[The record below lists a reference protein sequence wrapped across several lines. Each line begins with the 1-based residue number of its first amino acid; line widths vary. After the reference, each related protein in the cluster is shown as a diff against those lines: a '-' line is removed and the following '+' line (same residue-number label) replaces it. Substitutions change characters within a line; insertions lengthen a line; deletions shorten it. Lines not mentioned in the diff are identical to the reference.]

1 MNTNEKIFQAFNPK
15 CNEVK
20 EENEY
25 KPKLRIQSSV
35 YPSEDTIF
43 LSKFQERQW
52 HPIITAVNNADRR
65 RTFDHFDEE
74 LLNRI
79 LDIKNQMI

>member
-1 MNTNEKIFQAFNPK
+1 MKKEIKIK
-15 CNEVK
+15 
-20 EENEY
+20 
-25 KPKLRIQSSV
+25 STV
-35 YPSEDTIF
+35 YPSDGQ
-43 LSKFQERQW
+43 LQW

-79 LDIKNQMI
+79 LDIKQNK

>member
-1 MNTNEKIFQAFNPK
+1 MNTNEKIHKAFNPK
-15 CNEVK
+15 KRVV

-35 YPSEDTIF
+35 YPSAE
-43 LSKFQERQW
+43 ERQW
-52 HPIITAVNNADRR
+52 HPIITAVNNSDRR
-65 RTFDHFDEE
+65 RTFDHFNED

-79 LDIKNQMI
+79 LDIKNNKL

>member
-1 MNTNEKIFQAFNPK
+1 MNTNDLIHKFFNPK
-15 CNEVK
+15 KRIV

-35 YPSEDTIF
+35 YPSDE
-43 LSKFQERQW
+43 ERQW
-52 HPIITAVNNADRR
+52 YPTITAVNNADRR

-79 LDIKNQMI
+79 LDIKNEMI

>member
-1 MNTNEKIFQAFNPK
+1 MNTNEKIFQAFNLK

-20 EENEY
+20 EDNEY

-35 YPSEDTIF
+35 YPSDE
-43 LSKFQERQW
+43 ERQM
-52 HPIITAVNNADRR
+52 HPTITAVNNADRR
-65 RTFDHFDEE
+65 RTFNHFNED

-79 LDIKNQMI
+79 LDIKKELFVC

>member
-1 MNTNEKIFQAFNPK
+1 MNTNEKIFQAFNSGK
-15 CNEVK
+15 KIEV
-20 EENEY
+20 ENEY

-35 YPSEDTIF
+35 YPSD
-43 LSKFQERQW
+43 KERQM
-52 HPIITAVNNADRR
+52 HPTITAVNNADRR

-79 LDIKNQMI
+79 LDIKQNK

>member
-1 MNTNEKIFQAFNPK
+1 MNTNEEIHKAFNPHK
-15 CNEVK
+15 KVEVD
-20 EENEY
+20 NEY

-35 YPSEDTIF
+35 YPSDE
-43 LSKFQERQW
+43 ERQM
-52 HPIITAVNNADRR
+52 HPTITAVNNADRR

-79 LDIKNQMI
+79 LDIKQNK

>member
-1 MNTNEKIFQAFNPK
+1 MNTNDLIHKFFNPK
-15 CNEVK
+15 KRIV

-35 YPSEDTIF
+35 YPSD
-43 LSKFQERQW
+43 KERQM
-52 HPIITAVNNADRR
+52 HPTITAVNNADRR

>member
-1 MNTNEKIFQAFNPK
+1 MNTNDLIRKFFNPK
-15 CNEVK
+15 KKIV

-35 YPSEDTIF
+35 YPEDEERKFHPTIN
-43 LSKFQERQW
+43 
-52 HPIITAVNNADRR
+52 AVNNADRR
-65 RTFDHFDEE
+65 RTFDHFDVV
-74 LLNRI
+74 LYNRI

>member
-20 EENEY
+20 EDNEY

-35 YPSEDTIF
+35 HPPEE
-43 LSKFQERQW
+43 ERQF
-52 HPIITAVNNADRR
+52 HPKISAINNSDRR
-65 RTFDHFDEE
+65 QWFNNFNED

-79 LDIKNQMI
+79 LDIKNNKL

>member
-1 MNTNEKIFQAFNPK
+1 MNTNDLIHKFFNPHK
-15 CNEVK
+15 KVEV
-20 EENEY
+20 ENEY
-25 KPKLRIQSSV
+25 KPKLRIQSTV
-35 YPSEDTIF
+35 YP
-43 LSKFQERQW
+43 QERQI

-79 LDIKNQMI
+79 LDIKNQ

>member
-1 MNTNEKIFQAFNPK
+1 MNTNEKIFQVFNSGK
-15 CNEVK
+15 KIEV
-20 EENEY
+20 ENEY

-35 YPSEDTIF
+35 YPSD
-43 LSKFQERQW
+43 KERQM

-65 RTFDHFDEE
+65 RTFDHFNEE

-79 LDIKNQMI
+79 LDIKNQ

>member
-1 MNTNEKIFQAFNPK
+1 MNTNDLIHRFFNPK
-15 CNEVK
+15 KRVV

-35 YPSEDTIF
+35 YPPDE
-43 LSKFQERQW
+43 ERQW
-52 HPIITAVNNADRR
+52 YPTITAINNSDRR
-65 RTFDHFDEE
+65 RTFDHFDCD

-79 LDIKNQMI
+79 LDIKNNKL

>member
-20 EENEY
+20 EDNEY
-25 KPKLRIQSSV
+25 KPKLRIQSTV
-35 YPSEDTIF
+35 CP
-43 LSKFQERQW
+43 QERQM

-65 RTFDHFDEE
+65 RTFDYFNED

-79 LDIKNQMI
+79 LDIKKELFVC

>member
-1 MNTNEKIFQAFNPK
+1 MNTNEKIHKAFNPK
-15 CNEVK
+15 KRIV

-35 YPSEDTIF
+35 YPE
-43 LSKFQERQW
+43 ERQYY
-52 HPIITAVNNADRR
+52 PIITAVNNADRR
-65 RTFDHFDEE
+65 RTFDNFNED

>member
-1 MNTNEKIFQAFNPK
+1 MNTNDLIHKFFNPK
-15 CNEVK
+15 KRIV

-35 YPSEDTIF
+35 YPSDE
-43 LSKFQERQW
+43 ERQW
-52 HPIITAVNNADRR
+52 NPIITAVNNADRR
-65 RTFDHFDEE
+65 LTFDIFNED

-79 LDIKNQMI
+79 LDIKNNKL

>member
-1 MNTNEKIFQAFNPK
+1 MNTNDLIHRFFNPK
-15 CNEVK
+15 KRIV

-35 YPSEDTIF
+35 YPDLEENRAFFPT
-43 LSKFQERQW
+43 
-52 HPIITAVNNADRR
+52 ITAVNNGDRR
-65 RTFDHFDEE
+65 RTFDHFNEE

-79 LDIKNQMI
+79 LDIKNNK